1 MIYLMASPTHPPIDL
16 DVGIHAPG
24 TEVPSCNAEKE
35 KEKPTETETETEKL
49 ILSFK
54 LLSTKA
60 EIGSCQTA
68 RD

>member
-35 KEKPTETETETEKL
+35 KEKEKPM
-49 ILSFK
+49 
-54 LLSTKA
+54 
-60 EIGSCQTA
+60 E
-68 RD
+68 RDRDRDREANFVF